1 MDAVTMFAECDSDQT
16 AGSVSYSESELRAAT
31 LLLARL
37 IGVDRGA
44 VERAIAKLVSDAGPK
59 NRAEVVARAERIR
72 KHRARRG
79 ELFPQPIFGEP
90 PWEMLMALFVDYPE
104 NGATTSQLA
113 ASTGLPSTTAARW
126 LGYLED
132 HGLVQRRSHP
142 ADRRCRLVELTDT
155 ARAAL
160 DKCFAD
166 SDLF

>member
-1 MDAVTMFAECDSDQT
+1 MDAVTTLAECDAEQT
-16 AGSVSYSESELRAAT
+16 ATSVSVSESELRAAT

-37 IGVDRGA
+37 IGVERTA
-44 VERAIAKLVSDAGPK
+44 VERTIAKLMK
-59 NRAEVVARAERIR
+59 NPVPQGRAEGVARAERIR

-104 NGATTSQLA
+104 SGATTSQLA
-113 ASTGLPSTTAARW
+113 ASTGLPSTTASRW

-132 HGLVQRRSHP
+132 HELVQRKGHP